1 MEMFGRFR
9 LGIIRVMLVV
19 CVMVGSAATANAL
32 SEWWTPAGAR
42 CPLFD
47 SSDACQA
54 YCSADSSRCGGSSEC
69 TFRTGPTRPMCAPT
83 SKKPESARDSDGWQG
98 PGAR

>member
-1 MEMFGRFR
+1 MLRRFG
-9 LGIIRVMLVV
+9 LGMIGTTLVFCMLV
-19 CVMVGSAATANAL
+19 GPAATANAL
-32 SEWWTPAGAR
+32 SEWWTPAGSR

-69 TFRTGPTRPMCAPT
+69 TFRTGPTRPMCAPS
-83 SKKPESARDSDGWQG
+83 SKKPESAQDKDGWQG